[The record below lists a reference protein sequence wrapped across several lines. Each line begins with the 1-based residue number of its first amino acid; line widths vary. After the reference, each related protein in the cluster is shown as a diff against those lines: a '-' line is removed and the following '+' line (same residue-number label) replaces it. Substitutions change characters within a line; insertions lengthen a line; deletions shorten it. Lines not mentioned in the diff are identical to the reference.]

1 MEGQTYMEVF
11 FNPSSVAIVG
21 ATEKP
26 GSLPGIILKNLLD
39 MGFQGKIY
47 PVNPKYK
54 TIFGLPCFPSILDI
68 PNEVAL
74 TVIAIPASFVL
85 EVVRQQAQKQ
95 IRHAIIISAG
105 FREMGVEGIEMEE
118 HIKRVACENGIRI
131 LGPNCLGVLDNYA
144 NFTTSFL
151 SWERVSYPKKGSL
164 SILSQSG
171 AFAIALLD
179 LASQEGL
186 GIAKM
191 VNYGN
196 RLDVGESTL
205 LPFLQNDIHTRVIAI
220 YMESV
225 DHGRK
230 FIEAAKS
237 CSEKKPIIALKV
249 GKGAAGIAAARSHT
263 GAIAGNYA
271 IYRAAFLKS
280 GIIEANGLEEF
291 IDGVKALS
299 MQSPPKG
306 NRILIVTNGG
316 GFGVIVADHCSESG
330 LEVPIPST
338 QLKERLRSNLSAFY
352 VVSNPVDLTGSACD
366 RDYHM
371 ALTACMLESDEY
383 DAAIIIPLMAPQGM
397 TAKVVDLITDTMK
410 RSGKPAVICTVG
422 GAFTLRIKQLF
433 EDREFPVYPSPER
446 SVKAMSILL
455 RRRILQ
461 EGVNRGNYTKAKVT
475 KNKNGDWQ

>member
-1 MEGQTYMEVF
+1 METF
-11 FNPSSVAIVG
+11 FNPPSVAIVG

-26 GSLPGIILKNLLD
+26 GSLPGIILKNLLG

-54 TIFGLPCFPSILDI
+54 TVFGLTCFPSILDI
-68 PNEVAL
+68 TDDVAL
-74 TVIAIPASFVL
+74 AVIAIPAPLVL
-85 EVVRQQAQKQ
+85 AVVQQLPRKR
-95 IRHAIIISAG
+95 IHHAIIISAG
-105 FREMGVEGIEMEE
+105 FREMGVEGMEMEE
-118 HIKRVACENGIRI
+118 QIKRVARENDMSI
-131 LGPNCLGVLDNYA
+131 LGPNCLGVLDNYS

-151 SWERVSYPKKGSL
+151 SWERVSCPKKGSL

-171 AFAIALLD
+171 AFAVALLD

-205 LPFLQNDIHTRVIAI
+205 LPFLRDDVHTRVIAI

-225 DHGRK
+225 DHGRR
-230 FIEAAKS
+230 FIEAATS
-237 CSEKKPIIALKV
+237 CSEKKPIVALKV

-271 IYRAAFLKS
+271 VYKAAFLKA

-291 IDGVKALS
+291 VDGVKALS
-299 MQSPPKG
+299 MQNPPKG
-306 NRILIVTNGG
+306 NRILVVTNGG
-316 GFGVIVADHCSESG
+316 GFGVIVADHCSENG
-330 LEVPIPST
+330 LDVPLPSP
-338 QLKERLRSNLSAFY
+338 QLKEKLRNKLSTFY

-366 RDYHM
+366 QDYHT
-371 ALTACMLESDEY
+371 ALTACMVESDEY

-397 TAKVVDLITDTMK
+397 TEKVVDLITDTMK
-410 RSGKPAVICTVG
+410 RSEKPAVICTVG
-422 GAFTLRIKQLF
+422 GAFTLKIKQLF

-446 SVKAMSILL
+446 SAKTMSVLL
-455 RRRILQ
+455 KRRLLL
-461 EGVNRGNYTKAKVT
+461 EGVKRDNHTKT
-475 KNKNGDWQ
+475 LR

>member
-1 MEGQTYMEVF
+1 METF

-26 GSLPGIILKNLLD
+26 GSLPGIILKNLLT

-54 TIFGLPCFPSILDI
+54 TIFGLRCFSSILDI
-68 PNEVAL
+68 QDEVAL
-74 TVIAIPASFVL
+74 TVIAIPASSVMEVL
-85 EVVRQQAQKQ
+85 QQQAQKR
-95 IRHAIIISAG
+95 IHRAIIISAG
-105 FREMGVEGIEMEE
+105 FREMGAEGMKMEE
-118 HIKRVACENGIRI
+118 EIKHVAIKNDIRI
-131 LGPNCLGVLDNYA
+131 LGPNCLGVLDNYT

-151 SWERVSYPKKGSL
+151 SWERVSNPKKGSL

-179 LASQEGL
+179 LAAQEGL

-196 RLDVGESTL
+196 RIDVGESDL
-205 LPFLQNDIHTRVIAI
+205 LPFLRDDIHTKVIAI

-225 DHGRK
+225 DDGRR

-237 CSEKKPIIALKV
+237 CSKKKPIVALKV
-249 GKGAAGIAAARSHT
+249 GKGAAGIAAAKSHT
-263 GAIAGNYA
+263 GAIAGNYE
-271 IYRAAFLKS
+271 IYKAAFLKS

-291 IDGVKALS
+291 IDGVKAIS
-299 MQSPPKG
+299 MQNPPKG

-316 GFGVIVADHCSESG
+316 GLGVIVADHCSENG
-330 LEVPIPST
+330 LEIPPPSP
-338 QLKERLRSNLSAFY
+338 QLKEKLRSKFSTFY
-352 VVSNPVDLTGSACD
+352 VVNNPVDLTGSACD
-366 RDYHM
+366 RDYHI
-371 ALTACMLESDEY
+371 ALNTCMIESDEY

-397 TAKVVDLITDTMK
+397 TEKVVDLINDVMK

-422 GAFTLRIKQLF
+422 GVFTTKVKQLF
-433 EDREFPVYPSPER
+433 EEREFPVYPSPER
-446 SVKAMSILL
+446 SAKAMAMLL
-455 RRRILQ
+455 KRRILQ
-461 EGVNRGNYTKAKVT
+461 EGATHTAL
-475 KNKNGDWQ
+475 

>member
-1 MEGQTYMEVF
+1 MGMETF
-11 FNPSSVAIVG
+11 FNPTSVAIVG

-54 TIFGLPCFPSILDI
+54 TVFGLTCFSSIRDI
-68 PNEVAL
+68 TDEVAL
-74 TVIAIPASFVL
+74 TVIAIPAQLVL
-85 EVVRQQAQKQ
+85 EVVQQQAQKG

-105 FREMGVEGIEMEE
+105 FREMGAEGIEMEE
-118 HIKRVACENGIRI
+118 RIKHIARENDMSI
-131 LGPNCLGVLDNYA
+131 LGPNCLGVLDNYT

-205 LPFLQNDIHTRVIAI
+205 LPFLRDDVHTKVIAI

-225 DHGRK
+225 DHGRR

-237 CSEKKPIIALKV
+237 CVEKKPIVALKV

-271 IYRAAFLKS
+271 IYKAAFLKA

-299 MQSPPKG
+299 MQDPPQG

-316 GFGVIVADHCSESG
+316 GFGVIVADHCSENG
-330 LEVPIPST
+330 LEVPLPSP
-338 QLKERLRSNLSAFY
+338 QLKEKLRKKLSTFY

-366 RDYHM
+366 GDYHT
-371 ALTACMLESDEY
+371 ALTACMVESDEY

-397 TAKVVDLITDTMK
+397 TEKVVDLIADTMR

-422 GAFTLRIKQLF
+422 GAFTLKIKRLF

-446 SVKAMSILL
+446 STKAISMLL
-455 RRRILQ
+455 RRRILL
-461 EGVNRGNYTKAKVT
+461 EGVKRSNHTKT
-475 KNKNGDWQ
+475 LR

>member
-1 MEGQTYMEVF
+1 METF

-26 GSLPGIILKNLLD
+26 GSLPGVILKNLID
-39 MGFQGKIY
+39 MGFQGKVY

-54 TIFGLPCFPSILDI
+54 TVFGLQCFSSILDI
-68 PNEVAL
+68 PDEVAL
-74 TVIAIPASFVL
+74 NVIAIPAPLVL
-85 EVVRQQAQKQ
+85 NVVQQQARKR

-105 FREMGVEGIEMEE
+105 FREMGAEGIAMEE
-118 HIKRVACENGIRI
+118 QIRHVACENDIRI
-131 LGPNCLGVLDNYA
+131 LGPNCLGVLDNYS

-151 SWERVSYPKKGSL
+151 SWERVSCPKKGSL

-171 AFAIALLD
+171 AFAVALLD

-205 LPFLQNDIHTRVIAI
+205 LSHLRDDIHTRVIAI

-230 FIEAAKS
+230 FIAEAMS
-237 CSEKKPIIALKV
+237 CSRKKPIVALKV
-249 GKGAAGIAAARSHT
+249 GKGAAGIAAAKSHT

-271 IYRAAFLKS
+271 IYKAAFLKS
-280 GIIEANGLEEF
+280 GILEANGLEEF

-299 MQSPPKG
+299 MQNPPKG

-316 GFGVIVADHCSESG
+316 GFGVIVADHCSEYG
-330 LEVPIPST
+330 LEVPLPSP
-338 QLKERLRSNLSAFY
+338 QLKEKLRTKLSSFY

-366 RDYHM
+366 RDYHT
-371 ALTACMLESDEY
+371 ALTVAMLESDEY

-397 TAKVVDLITDTMK
+397 TEKVVELITDTMK
-410 RSGKPAVICTVG
+410 QSEKPAVICTVG
-422 GAFTLRIKQLF
+422 GAFTMKIKQLF

-446 SVKAMSILL
+446 SAKAMSMLL
-455 RRRILQ
+455 RRRMLQ
-461 EGVNRGNYTKAKVT
+461 EAAGHSPL
-475 KNKNGDWQ
+475 

>member
-1 MEGQTYMEVF
+1 METF

-54 TIFGLPCFPSILDI
+54 TIFGLRCFPSILDI

-74 TVIAIPASFVL
+74 TVIAIPASSVL
-85 EVVRQQAQKQ
+85 EVLQQQAQKR
-95 IRHAIIISAG
+95 IHHAIIISAG
-105 FREMGVEGIEMEE
+105 FREMGAEGMKMEE
-118 HIKRVACENGIRI
+118 EIRQVSIKHDIRI
-131 LGPNCLGVLDNYA
+131 LGPNCLGVLDNYT

-151 SWERVSYPKKGSL
+151 SWERVSTPKKGSL

-179 LASQEGL
+179 LATQEGL

-196 RLDVGESTL
+196 RIDVGESAL
-205 LPFLQNDIHTRVIAI
+205 LPFLRDDVHTKVIAI

-225 DHGRK
+225 DHGRR

-237 CSEKKPIIALKV
+237 CSKEKPIVALKV
-249 GKGAAGIAAARSHT
+249 GKGAAGIAAAKSHT
-263 GAIAGNYA
+263 GAIAGNYE
-271 IYRAAFLKS
+271 IYKAAFLKS

-299 MQSPPKG
+299 MQKPPKG
-306 NRILIVTNGG
+306 NRMLIVTNGG
-316 GFGVIVADHCSESG
+316 GFGVIVADYCSENG
-330 LEVPIPST
+330 LDVPPPSQ
-338 QLKERLRSNLSAFY
+338 QLKEKLKGEFSSFY
-352 VVSNPVDLTGSACD
+352 VVNNPVDLTGSACD
-366 RDYHM
+366 KDYYT
-371 ALTACMLESDEY
+371 ALHACMVESDEY

-397 TAKVVDLITDTMK
+397 TEKVVDFISDTMK
-410 RSGKPAVICTVG
+410 RSGKPTIICTVG
-422 GAFTLRIKQLF
+422 GAFTMKVKQLF

-446 SVKAMSILL
+446 SARAMAMLL

-461 EGVNRGNYTKAKVT
+461 EGAKRSNHT
-475 KNKNGDWQ
+475 ESRSRKE

>member
-1 MEGQTYMEVF
+1 MEVF
-11 FNPSSVAIVG
+11 FHPSSVAIVG

-39 MGFQGKIY
+39 MGFQGRMY
-47 PVNPKYK
+47 PVNPKHK
-54 TIFGLPCFPSILDI
+54 TVFGLQCFPSLLDI
-68 PNEVAL
+68 PDEVAL
-74 TVIAIPASFVL
+74 TVIAIPAPLVL
-85 EVVRQQAQKQ
+85 EAVQQQARKR
-95 IRHAIIISAG
+95 IHHAIIISAG
-105 FREMGVEGIEMEE
+105 FREMGVEGTKMEE
-118 HIKRVACENGIRI
+118 EIKQVAIKNDIRI

-205 LPFLQNDIHTRVIAI
+205 LPFLRDDVHTRVIAI

-225 DHGRK
+225 DYGRR
-230 FIEAAKS
+230 FIEAARS
-237 CSEKKPIIALKV
+237 CSEKKPIVALKV

-271 IYRAAFLKS
+271 IYQAAFLKA

-299 MQSPPKG
+299 MQSPPGG

-316 GFGVIVADHCSESG
+316 GFGVIVADHCSENG
-330 LEVPIPST
+330 LDVPLPSA
-338 QLKERLRSNLSAFY
+338 QLKEKLRSKLSAFY

-366 RDYHM
+366 RDYQT
-371 ALTACMLESDEY
+371 ALTACMAESDEY

-397 TAKVVDLITDTMK
+397 TEKVVDLIADTMK

-422 GAFTLRIKQLF
+422 GAFTLKIKQLF
-433 EDREFPVYPSPER
+433 EEREFPVYPSPER
-446 SVKAMSILL
+446 SAKAMSMLL
-455 RRRILQ
+455 KRRKLQ
-461 EGVNRGNYTKAKVT
+461 EDVQRSSHTKLQSHKE
-475 KNKNGDWQ
+475 

>member
-1 MEGQTYMEVF
+1 METF

-26 GSLPGIILKNLLD
+26 GSLPGVILKNLLT

-47 PVNPKYK
+47 PVNPKYEK
-54 TIFGLPCFPSILDI
+54 VFGLKCFPSIRDI
-68 PNEVAL
+68 QDEIAL
-74 TVIAIPASFVL
+74 TVIAIPASWVL
-85 EVVRQQAQKQ
+85 DVLQQQARKR

-105 FREMGVEGIEMEE
+105 FREMGAEGAKMEE
-118 HIKRVACENGIRI
+118 KIRQVAIENNIRI
-131 LGPNCLGVLDNYA
+131 LGPNCLGVLDNYT

-151 SWERVSYPKKGSL
+151 PWERVSNPKKGSL

-179 LASQEGL
+179 LATQEGL

-196 RLDVGESTL
+196 RIDVGESTI
-205 LPFLQNDIHTRVIAI
+205 LPFLRDDSHTKVIAI

-225 DHGRK
+225 DDGRR

-237 CSEKKPIIALKV
+237 CSKEKPIVALKV
-249 GKGAAGIAAARSHT
+249 GKGVAGIAAAKSHT
-263 GAIAGNYA
+263 GAIAGNYE
-271 IYRAAFLKS
+271 IYKAAFLKS

-299 MQSPPKG
+299 MQNPPKG

-316 GFGVIVADHCSESG
+316 GFGVIVADYCSENG
-330 LEVPIPST
+330 LEVPPPSP
-338 QLKERLRSNLSAFY
+338 QLKERLRSKFSTFY
-352 VVSNPVDLTGSACD
+352 VVNNPVDLTGSACD
-366 RDYHM
+366 KDYYT
-371 ALTACMLESDEY
+371 ALHTCMIESDEY

-397 TAKVVDLITDTMK
+397 TEKVVDLITDVMK

-422 GAFTLRIKQLF
+422 GAFTTKVKQLF
-433 EDREFPVYPSPER
+433 EERELPVYPSPER
-446 SVKAMSILL
+446 SARAMAMLL
-455 RRRILQ
+455 KRKILQ
-461 EGVNRGNYTKAKVT
+461 EGAVHSAI
-475 KNKNGDWQ
+475 